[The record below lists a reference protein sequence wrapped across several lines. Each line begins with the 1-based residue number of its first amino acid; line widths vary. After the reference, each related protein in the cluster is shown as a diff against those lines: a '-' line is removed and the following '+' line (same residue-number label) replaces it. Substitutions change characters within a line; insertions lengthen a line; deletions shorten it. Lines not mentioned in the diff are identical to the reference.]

1 MILDY
6 DTRPD
11 ATFDEKIRSLR
22 DSIQLALNELESY
35 AEGQKTKGNAD
46 TALRI
51 ARQALAAATGG
62 AEPATSLPLMDGTAA
77 IGTDTKYARGDHRH
91 PTDTSRAS
99 ASDLSALTTTVSGKV
114 DKETG
119 KGLSTNDYTDT
130 EKDKLAGIEE
140 GAQVNRIPFGHVDST
155 STATRFTATVEG
167 ITELVD
173 GTSVMLKNGV
183 VNSTTN
189 FTLNVN
195 GLGAKPVYSNLAA
208 AARDTTIFNSAYTM
222 LFVYDSTRVSGG
234 AWVCYR
240 GYDSNTNTIGY
251 QLRTN
256 NTNRNVS
263 DTARYYKLYF
273 TSADGLT
280 WVPASVNS
288 TNNATSARPVNQ
300 RPIDPFGRIVYT
312 SSNAAFTAGSNLAAG
327 SIWDQYNI
335 TLGYSFNRTG
345 AALTLTN
352 ERPVYVKCAPQADG
366 SAIMDADTP
375 IVQALPSTDD
385 GKIYIFL
392 GIATSATSIELVPHH
407 PVYWHDGTGVRL
419 WTGARPSGGG
429 GITVDTAMSD
439 TSENAVQNK
448 VIKDYVDSSIP
459 TIPEWTLAGSVT
471 GQTWL
476 TGIPATAK
484 EVYIEVYTGN
494 HTAMYSGVYLR
505 DSMTTGVLNIGGYYI
520 SASDYGL
527 CNVNI
532 ANNGTEVQIR
542 NHRYGGTNYTTTATM
557 RVFYR

>member
-62 AEPATSLPLMDGTAA
+62 AEPATTLPLMDGTEA

-119 KGLSTNDYTDT
+119 KGLSTEDYTSA
-130 EKDKLAGIEE
+130 EKTKLAGIEA
-140 GAQVNRIPFGHVDST
+140 GAQVNRIPFGEVDST
-155 STATRFTATVEG
+155 STSTAFTATVDG
-167 ITELVD
+167 ITELED
-173 GTSVMLKNGV
+173 GTAVYLRNGV
-183 VNSTTN
+183 VTSAAG
-189 FTLNVN
+189 FTLDIN
-195 GLGAKPVYSNLAA
+195 GLGAKPVYTNLAEA
-208 AARDTTIFNSAYTM
+208 TAETTKFNIHYTM
-222 LFVYDSTRVSGG
+222 LFIYNSTRVSGG
-234 AWVCYR
+234 CWDCYN

-256 NTNRNVS
+256 SGTHPAS
-263 DTARYYKLYF
+263 DKGYRYRVWF
-273 TSADGLT
+273 TSADGSE
-280 WVPASVNS
+280 WVPSNTSTS
-288 TNNATSARPVNQ
+288 TNATAAKTPNTT
-300 RPIDPFGRIVYT
+300 PIDPFGPIVYNSYNGT
-312 SSNAAFTAGSNLAAG
+312 TNAGANLSAAYLWEQYAFTFGFAFNHEGDSLNLTVNA
-327 SIWDQYNI
+327 
-335 TLGYSFNRTG
+335 
-345 AALTLTN
+345 
-352 ERPVYVKCAPQADG
+352 PVYVKCSPQADG
-366 SAIMDADTP
+366 SAV
-375 IVQALPSTDD
+375 IVDYTQALPTTDD
-385 GKIYIFL
+385 GYIYIFL
-392 GIATSATSIELVPHH
+392 GIASSATVVEIRIEH
-407 PVYWHDGTGVRL
+407 PVYWHDGNGIRI
-419 WTGARPSGGG
+419 WDGARPSGGG
-429 GITVDTAMSD
+429 GITVDTAMSN

-448 VIKDYVDSSIP
+448 VIKSYVDSSIP

-505 DSMTTGVLNIGGYYI
+505 NNMTTGVLNIGGYYI

>member
-11 ATFDEKIRSLR
+11 ASFDEKIRSLR

-91 PTDTSRAS
+91 PSDTS
-99 ASDLSALTTTVSGKV
+99 KV
-114 DKETG
+114 DKVTG
-119 KGLSTNDYTDT
+119 KGLSTEDYTSA
-130 EKDKLAGIEE
+130 EKTKLAGIAI
-140 GAQVNRIPFGHVDST
+140 GAEVN
-155 STATRFTATVEG
+155 
-167 ITELVD
+167 
-173 GTSVMLKNGV
+173 
-183 VNSTTN
+183 
-189 FTLNVN
+189 
-195 GLGAKPVYSNLAA
+195 
-208 AARDTTIFNSAYTM
+208 
-222 LFVYDSTRVSGG
+222 
-234 AWVCYR
+234 
-240 GYDSNTNTIGY
+240 
-251 QLRTN
+251 
-256 NTNRNVS
+256 
-263 DTARYYKLYF
+263 
-273 TSADGLT
+273 
-280 WVPASVNS
+280 
-288 TNNATSARPVNQ
+288 
-300 RPIDPFGRIVYT
+300 
-312 SSNAAFTAGSNLAAG
+312 
-327 SIWDQYNI
+327 
-335 TLGYSFNRTG
+335 
-345 AALTLTN
+345 
-352 ERPVYVKCAPQADG
+352 
-366 SAIMDADTP
+366 
-375 IVQALPSTDD
+375 VQANWNEADSTDD
-385 GKIYIFL
+385 AYIQNKPSL
-392 GIATSATSIELVPHH
+392 AAVATSGSYNDLTDT
-407 PVYWHDGTGVRL
+407 PVIPP
-419 WTGARPSGGG
+419 GAV
-429 GITVDTAMSD
+429 VDTAMSA

-448 VIKDYVDSSIP
+448 VIKSYVDSSIP
-459 TIPEWTLAGSVT
+459 TIPEWTLVGSVT

-505 DSMTTGVLNIGGYYI
+505 NNMTTGILNVGGYYI

>member
-62 AEPATSLPLMDGTAA
+62 AEPATTLPLMDGTAA

-99 ASDLSALTTTVSGKV
+99 ASDLSALTITVSGKV

-119 KGLSTNDYTDT
+119 KGLSTEDYTSA
-130 EKDKLAGIEE
+130 EKTKLAGIED
-140 GAQVNRIPFGHVDST
+140 GAEVNVQADWNETDST
-155 STATRFTATVEG
+155 DDAY
-167 ITELVD
+167 IQ
-173 GTSVMLKNGV
+173 N
-183 VNSTTN
+183 
-189 FTLNVN
+189 
-195 GLGAKPVYSNLAA
+195 KPTLAA
-208 AARDTTIFNSAYTM
+208 
-222 LFVYDSTRVSGG
+222 V
-234 AWVCYR
+234 
-240 GYDSNTNTIGY
+240 
-251 QLRTN
+251 
-256 NTNRNVS
+256 
-263 DTARYYKLYF
+263 
-273 TSADGLT
+273 
-280 WVPASVNS
+280 
-288 TNNATSARPVNQ
+288 ATS
-300 RPIDPFGRIVYT
+300 
-312 SSNAAFTAGSNLAAG
+312 GS
-327 SIWDQYNI
+327 YND
-335 TLGYSFNRTG
+335 L
-345 AALTLTN
+345 
-352 ERPVYVKCAPQADG
+352 
-366 SAIMDADTP
+366 ADTP
-375 IVQALPSTDD
+375 VIP
-385 GKIYIFL
+385 
-392 GIATSATSIELVPHH
+392 P
-407 PVYWHDGTGVRL
+407 
-419 WTGARPSGGG
+419 GAV
-429 GITVDTAMSD
+429 VDTAMSN

-448 VIKDYVDSSIP
+448 VIKSYVDSSIP

-505 DSMTTGVLNIGGYYI
+505 NNMTTGVLNIGGYYI

-557 RVFYR
+557 RVFYK